1 MEHERVLENERSSCR
16 GLRCRPL
23 NEVVAP
29 GESSSF
35 IYIYTVAQIV
45 VPTLIFL

>member
-1 MEHERVLENERSSCR
+1 MLENERSSRR
-16 GLRCRPL
+16 GLRCGPL

-29 GESSSF
+29 GESSGL
-35 IYIYTVAQIV
+35 YIVAQIV